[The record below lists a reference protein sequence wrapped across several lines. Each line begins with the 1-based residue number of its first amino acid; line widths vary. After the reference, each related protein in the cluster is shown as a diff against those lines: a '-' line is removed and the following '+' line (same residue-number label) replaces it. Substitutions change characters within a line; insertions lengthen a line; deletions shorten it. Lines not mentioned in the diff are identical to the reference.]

1 MKITFI
7 INGQHIEKDVNVDN
21 TILKVK
27 QELIEQYYANRN
39 DVWLMLKF
47 NNEKPIR
54 EYGKQDLIPGEIP
67 LTLDY
72 KRLSNFSIRNDF
84 TYIFEVKEFKRPIIN
99 KIDKC
104 VNHNCVQNKKYIF
117 DITNNDDFP
126 KL

>member
-54 EYGKQDLIPGEIP
+54 EYGKQD
-67 LTLDY
+67 
-72 KRLSNFSIRNDF
+72 
-84 TYIFEVKEFKRPIIN
+84 
-99 KIDKC
+99 
-104 VNHNCVQNKKYIF
+104 
-117 DITNNDDFP
+117 
-126 KL
+126 